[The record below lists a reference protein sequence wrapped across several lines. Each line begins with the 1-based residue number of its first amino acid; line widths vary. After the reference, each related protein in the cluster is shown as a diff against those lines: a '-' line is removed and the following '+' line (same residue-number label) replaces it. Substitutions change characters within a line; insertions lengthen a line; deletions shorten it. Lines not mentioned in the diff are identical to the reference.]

1 MGKRLSSVF
10 KTSSIGEII
19 LLLDSSVY
27 TVVIYGDLNG
37 LCSVYQYGHTP
48 SRSVLLLPYMSG
60 DRGTTMLDLLI
71 STFIQRI
78 CS

>member
-48 SRSVLLLPYMSG
+48 SRSVLLLLAWE
-60 DRGTTMLDLLI
+60 RAVIEERL
-71 STFIQRI
+71 
-78 CS
+78 CSIY